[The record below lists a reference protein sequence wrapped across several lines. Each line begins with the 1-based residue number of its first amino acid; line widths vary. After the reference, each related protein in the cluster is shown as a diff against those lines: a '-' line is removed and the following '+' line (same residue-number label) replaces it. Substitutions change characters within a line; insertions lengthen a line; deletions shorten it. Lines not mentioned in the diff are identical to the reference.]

1 MRSAPW
7 ATFSGS
13 PLGRKVTGGEEGS
26 GVPRGDEDSRL
37 GRDDRFPGAD
47 GSAHFGLQEGKGGG
61 GKDEVDPQ
69 ATGGGQASGEAKRL
83 LRETTFSRR
92 TRLAKDGDSFHEG
105 L

>member
-1 MRSAPW
+1 MGNFLWVSIGQEGDGGGGGKW
-7 ATFSGS
+7 GS
-13 PLGRKVTGGEEGS
+13 
-26 GVPRGDEDSRL
+26 RGDEDSGL

-47 GSAHFGLQEGKGGG
+47 GAAHFGLEEGKGGG
-61 GKDEVDPQ
+61 GEDQINPQ
-69 ATGGGQASGEAKRL
+69 ATGGGETRGEAKRL

>member
-1 MRSAPW
+1 MGNFLWVSIGQEGNGGRGGKW
-7 ATFSGS
+7 GS
-13 PLGRKVTGGEEGS
+13 
-26 GVPRGDEDSRL
+26 RGDEDSRL

-47 GSAHFGLQEGKGGG
+47 GAAHFGLEEGKGGG
-61 GKDEVDPQ
+61 GEDQINPQ